1 MGLVTGNEV
10 RYNIE
15 AAPGRLKLERSA
27 AMQEYILN
35 LLPLKEGEREEF
47 EIVAP
52 DAKHVYARSSTVTS
66 QQIASATV
74 VFGWPRPEMMKGAAG
89 LKWFQTMWAGTEEYD
104 GMLPQGVRFTS
115 SSGSNSRSVAEH
127 MLASMLALCRRLPTY
142 ADSQRAHVW
151 RDEGPMKTILGGTVL
166 VAGAGHVGGEFAKL
180 CQGLGAK
187 TIGLKRTVNGP
198 VEGFDRLCPMEELDA
213 LLPQADVAALVL
225 PHSPQTA
232 GLMDARRLALMKDDA
247 ILLSAGRGTVLDQ
260 DALARIMKDGKLW
273 GAALDVTDPE
283 PLPKDSPLWDT
294 PRLLLTPH
302 VAGGMRLE
310 ITRRKCV
317 EMALENLRRYVA
329 GEPLRNL
336 VR

>member
-1 MGLVTGNEV
+1 M
-10 RYNIE
+10 
-15 AAPGRLKLERSA
+15 S
-27 AMQEYILN
+27 EYILN

-52 DAKHVYARSSTVTS
+52 DTEHVYARSSTVTPE
-66 QQIASATV
+66 QIASATV
-74 VFGWPRPEMMKGAAG
+74 MFGWPRPEMMKGAAS
-89 LKWFQTMWAGTEEYD
+89 LKWFQTMWAGTDEYE
-104 GMLPQGVRFTS
+104 GMLPPGVRFTS

-127 MLASMLALCRRLPTY
+127 MLTCLLALCRRLPTY
-142 ADSQRAHVW
+142 VDSQRAHLW
-151 RDEGPMKTILGGTVL
+151 KDEGPMKTILGGTVL
-166 VAGAGHVGGEFAKL
+166 VAGAGHVGSDFARL
-180 CQGLGAK
+180 CQGLGAE
-187 TIGLKRTVNGP
+187 TVGLKRTVNGP
-198 VEGFDRLCPMEELDA
+198 VDGFDRLYPMEELDD
-213 LLPQADVAALVL
+213 LLPQADVVALVL

-232 GLMDARRLALMKDDA
+232 GLMDERRLSRMKDDA

-260 DALARIMKDGKLW
+260 EALARVMKAGKLW

-283 PLPKDSPLWDT
+283 PLPKDSPLWDV

-310 ITRRKCV
+310 ITRRRCV

-329 GEPLRNL
+329 GEPLHNV

>member
-1 MGLVTGNEV
+1 M
-10 RYNIE
+10 
-15 AAPGRLKLERSA
+15 S
-27 AMQEYILN
+27 EYILN

-52 DAKHVYARSSTVTS
+52 DAEHVYARSSTVTPE
-66 QQIASATV
+66 QIASATV
-74 VFGWPRPEMMKGAAG
+74 MFGWPRPEMMKGAAS
-89 LKWFQTMWAGTEEYD
+89 LKWFQTMWAGTDEYE
-104 GMLPQGVRFTS
+104 GMLPPGVRFTS

-127 MLASMLALCRRLPTY
+127 MLTCLLALCRRLPTY
-142 ADSQRAHVW
+142 VDSQRAHLW
-151 RDEGPMKTILGGTVL
+151 KDEGPMKTILGGTVL
-166 VAGAGHVGGEFAKL
+166 VAGAGHVGSDFARL
-180 CQGLGAK
+180 CQGLGAE
-187 TIGLKRTVNGP
+187 TVGLKRTVNGP
-198 VEGFDRLCPMEELDA
+198 VDGFDRLYPMEELDD
-213 LLPQADVAALVL
+213 LLPQADVVALVL

-232 GLMDARRLALMKDDA
+232 GLMDERRLSRMKDDA

-260 DALARIMKDGKLW
+260 EALARVMKAGKLW

-283 PLPKDSPLWDT
+283 PLPKDSPLWDV

-310 ITRRKCV
+310 ITRRRCV

-329 GEPLRNL
+329 GEPLHNV